1 MNGRV
6 IPVSGISFRFPAAM
20 MNAWVPITRARPAAS
35 SDRNSSAADAAIRSP
50 RSTTTRNSPRIAVIP
65 TIPSSSPSAASGKSV
80 WTAGIGRLPST
91 VGRPAPRPVPSSP
104 PRPNANSDWMIW

>member
-1 MNGRV
+1 M
-6 IPVSGISFRFPAAM
+6 
-20 MNAWVPITRARPAAS
+20 
-35 SDRNSSAADAAIRSP
+35 
-50 RSTTTRNSPRIAVIP
+50 IP
-65 TIPSSSPSAASGKSV
+65 TSPSSSPSAASGKSV